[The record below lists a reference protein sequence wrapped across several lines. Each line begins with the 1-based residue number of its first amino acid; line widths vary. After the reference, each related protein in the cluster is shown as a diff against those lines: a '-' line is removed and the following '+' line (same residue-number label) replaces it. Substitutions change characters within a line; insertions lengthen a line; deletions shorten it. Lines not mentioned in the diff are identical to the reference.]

1 VKKKQAVN
9 TKEKTMEQK
18 KWEAMKRWFQVEEV
32 LWLPE
37 DKQRPVILNPG
48 FQQEF
53 FSKTYPA
60 MGHVR
65 LTQQKYSE
73 DRYLPQE
80 CIGKI
85 VAVTAIQPKDRE
97 GNPKGPLKAKPITK
111 YWELFQSHNGW
122 RTWVNPNEYKNL
134 DSRKNRRK
142 NRGVQ
147 RNFRYTPNRLG
158 DDEAL
163 QQVLSGLKSRVGQK
177 NVQASGDKSKNRG
190 LQKNVK

>member
-1 VKKKQAVN
+1 VKKIKAEN
-9 TKEKTMEQK
+9 AKEKTMEQK
-18 KWEAMKRWFQVEEV
+18 KWEAMRRWFQVEDV

-37 DKQRPVILNPG
+37 DKQRNVLLNPG
-48 FQQEF
+48 SQQEF
-53 FSKTYPA
+53 FSKTYPSL
-60 MGHVR
+60 GHIR
-65 LTQQKYSE
+65 LTQAQYSE

-80 CIGKI
+80 CVGKI
-85 VAVTAIQPKDRE
+85 IAVTAIQPKDRE

-111 YWELFQSHNGW
+111 YWELFQSNNGW

-147 RNFRYTPNRLG
+147 RNFRCTPNRLG

-163 QQVLSGLKSRVGQK
+163 KQVLSGLKGRVGSK
-177 NVQASGDKSKNRG
+177 NGQAPGNKSKNRS
-190 LQKNVK
+190 LPKNSK